1 MNPELNETAVALG
14 AGLPALVLL
23 CVFGARKLSEMLPEE
38 STIPGVGFART
49 PDESGWTLHF
59 ASGFLFLACVLAA
72 LSAGARG
79 SNVLLGGMVGIFAA
93 AAAMVVAAPQRAAT
107 TEAEDKIF
115 KLKASAVSVAVHA
128 VTGALLAMAYF
139 IGSDA

>member
-1 MNPELNETAVALG
+1 MTPELNETVVALG

-23 CVFGARKLSEMLPEE
+23 SVFGARKLAEMLPEKN
-38 STIPGVGFART
+38 TIPGVGFARA

-59 ASGFLFLACVLAA
+59 ASGFLLLACVLAA

-79 SNVLLGGMVGIFAA
+79 PNVLLGALVGIFAA
-93 AAAMVVAAPQRAAT
+93 AAALVVAAPEHSAT

-115 KLKASAVSVAVHA
+115 KLKSSAVSVAVHA
-128 VTGALLAMAYF
+128 AGGALLAMAYF

>member
-23 CVFGARKLSEMLPEE
+23 CVFGARKLAEMLPEG
-38 STIPGVGFART
+38 STIPGVDVARA

-59 ASGFLFLACVLAA
+59 ASGFLLLACVLAA

-79 SNVLLGGMVGIFAA
+79 PNVLLGGLLGIFAA
-93 AAAMVVAAPQRAAT
+93 ATALVGAAPEHDAT
-107 TEAEDKIF
+107 TEAEDKLF
-115 KLKASAVSVAVHA
+115 KLKSSAVSVAVHA
-128 VTGALLAMAYF
+128 AAGVLLAMAYF
-139 IGSDA
+139 IGSNA